1 MPKRDVVVFS
11 RTLPPS
17 SSPGVRVLGEGDESR
32 RSEDTVHQAEKMTH
46 SSLRVMS
53 ALVAAV
59 LFTLASC
66 KKDSESS
73 SNNEGGSLLFDAT
86 SPAAREALATPVSF
100 RLTEANYNQWEQAQR
115 FLDAVPSSAFASSAG
130 ASGNPIDRAVATL
143 EASPRARTAI
153 ERTGL
158 SVRDFVLETIAL
170 AQATEASAGN
180 PPGGVTVPPENV
192 QFVQRYQS
200 RILQDRAERRAA
212 RARVNTY
219 GEADTTTSV
228 GAQPPTYKESAD
240 VRTNDSTA
248 GSERRP
254 QSDSVRRDGQEPE
267 RPKPPVDTIRDTIPE
282 RKSGQA

>member
-1 MPKRDVVVFS
+1 
-11 RTLPPS
+11 
-17 SSPGVRVLGEGDESR
+17 
-32 RSEDTVHQAEKMTH
+32 MTH
-46 SSLRVMS
+46 SSLRALPV
-53 ALVAAV
+53 LVAAV

-66 KKDSESS
+66 KKDSEAS

-86 SPAAREALATPVSF
+86 SPGAREALATPVSF

-115 FLDAVPSSAFASSAG
+115 FLDAVPSSAFTSSAG
-130 ASGNPIDRAVATL
+130 AGGNPIDRAVATL

-158 SVRDFVLETIAL
+158 SVRDFVVETIAL

-180 PPGGVTVPPENV
+180 QQAGITVPPENV

-200 RILQDRAERRAA
+200 RILQDRAERRAT
-212 RARVNTY
+212 RARMSAY

-228 GAQPPTYKESAD
+228 GAQPLTDEVPELQRGAD
-240 VRTNDSTA
+240 IRTSDSTSA
-248 GSERRP
+248 GDRKP

-267 RPKPPVDTIRDTIPE
+267 RPKPPVDTIPDASTRTTNSLELD
-282 RKSGQA
+282 RG

>member
-1 MPKRDVVVFS
+1 
-11 RTLPPS
+11 
-17 SSPGVRVLGEGDESR
+17 
-32 RSEDTVHQAEKMTH
+32 MTH
-46 SSLRVMS
+46 SSLRAMP

-66 KKDSESS
+66 KKDSEPS
-73 SNNEGGSLLFDAT
+73 SNNEAGSLLFDAA

-115 FLDAVPSSAFASSAG
+115 FLDAVPSSAFTSSAG
-130 ASGNPIDRAVATL
+130 AGGNPIDRAVATL

-180 PPGGVTVPPENV
+180 PPGGVTVPAENV

-228 GAQPPTYKESAD
+228 GAQPPANKVPAD
-240 VRTNDSTA
+240 VGTSDSTA
-248 GSERRP
+248 AGARKP

-282 RKSGQA
+282 RKSG

>member
-1 MPKRDVVVFS
+1 
-11 RTLPPS
+11 
-17 SSPGVRVLGEGDESR
+17 
-32 RSEDTVHQAEKMTH
+32 MTH
-46 SSLRVMS
+46 SSLRAMP

-66 KKDSESS
+66 KKDSEPS
-73 SNNEGGSLLFDAT
+73 SNNEGGSLLFDAA

-115 FLDAVPSSAFASSAG
+115 FLDAVPSSAFTSSAG
-130 ASGNPIDRAVATL
+130 AGGNPIDRAVATL

-180 PPGGVTVPPENV
+180 PPGGVTVPAENV

-200 RILQDRAERRAA
+200 RILQARAERRGT
-212 RARVNTY
+212 RARVDTY
-219 GEADTTTSV
+219 GEADTATSV
-228 GAQPPTYKESAD
+228 GAQQPTYTGPELQQGAD
-240 VRTNDSTA
+240 VRKSDSTA
-248 GSERRP
+248 ASERKP

-282 RKSGQA
+282 RKSG